1 MSAQKSPAPVTG
13 ADAPSTDAPVRP
25 PVTTGDVPAPAT
37 TPVRPLTKA
46 DARRAR
52 AAEQAAKAEKAEKF
66 TLDAGAEWHECVG
79 KAEIGVC
86 NSIANAAGESF
97 LYVVYRTKGR
107 EIAIPVHAL
116 DKVLAAGD
124 L

>member
-1 MSAQKSPAPVTG
+1 MSAQKSPAPVKG

-86 NSIANAAGESF
+86 NSIANAAGAGQGSRRRGP
-97 LYVVYRTKGR
+97 VGR
-107 EIAIPVHAL
+107 QPRPRSKER
-116 DKVLAAGD
+116 GRFTRFRWE
-124 L
+124 

>member
-1 MSAQKSPAPVTG
+1 MSAQKSPAPVKG

-25 PVTTGDVPAPAT
+25 PVTTGDVPAP
-37 TPVRPLTKA
+37 
-46 DARRAR
+46 
-52 AAEQAAKAEKAEKF
+52 EQAAKAEKAEKF